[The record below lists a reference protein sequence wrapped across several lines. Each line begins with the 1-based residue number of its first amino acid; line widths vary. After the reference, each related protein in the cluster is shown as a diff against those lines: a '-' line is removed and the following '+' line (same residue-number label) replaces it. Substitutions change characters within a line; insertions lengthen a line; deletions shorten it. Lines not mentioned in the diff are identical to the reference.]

1 MADADE
7 GLTGFLR
14 AQQEDGEDKTFK
26 VNGTEYTTV
35 QAANPVNWSK
45 LAQAIALSGIGTVS
59 IAFQGIVDRWAWAV
73 TDIIGALGSFVGDVS
88 AGENLSGSGIIG
100 NLFLPLLR
108 FYRQDVWAGSIEQ
121 FGLWGYPVAV
131 GFTLLMLFVV
141 VAGLQRTADRL
152 TGGS

>member
-14 AQQEDGEDKTFK
+14 EQDGEDNTFK

-45 LAQAIALSGIGTVS
+45 LAQAIALSAIGTLS
-59 IAFQGIVDRWAWAV
+59 IALQGIVDRTGKAV
-73 TDIIGALGSFVGDVS
+73 TDVIGALGSFVGDVS
-88 AGENLSGSGIIG
+88 VDGDLSGSGVLG
-100 NLFLPLLR
+100 NLFLPILQW
-108 FYRQDVWAGSIEQ
+108 YRQDLWASSVDQ

-131 GFTLLMLFVV
+131 GFTLLTLFVA
-141 VAGLQRTADRL
+141 VAGLQQAGDRL